1 MSAISDDSL
10 IGIDSECGSFCFQ
23 SIQPV
28 TDLLEIEGKP
38 NSPKSPNMSASSSD
52 VLTDLYEVDESLSG
66 VDSEYD
72 TEEFC
77 LDFDFE
83 STQMISD
90 AESVILYEETSQ
102 HIGAINDPLEI
113 KYADYNMHMC

>member
-1 MSAISDDSL
+1 MLYRLYQMPLIASYL

-52 VLTDLYEVDESLSG
+52 VLTDLYDFDESLSG

-72 TEEFC
+72 TEEFF
-77 LDFDFE
+77 LIL
-83 STQMISD
+83 ISN
-90 AESVILYEETSQ
+90 LQ
-102 HIGAINDPLEI
+102 R
-113 KYADYNMHMC
+113 